1 MGERMAIWLALLVAP
16 TLALADQC
24 VALSMTAWACRGQHV
39 LALHV
44 VHLPFALAT
53 AVATLLAWR
62 HWRETAAGSAAGD
75 AAARSHFMA
84 GMAIGVAAL
93 SLLVIVTMWV
103 PTWLL
108 SSCLQ

>member
-1 MGERMAIWLALLVAP
+1 MAIWLALLVAP

-24 VALSMTAWACRGQHV
+24 VALSMTAWACRGQHL

-53 AVATLLAWR
+53 AVATLLAWQ
-62 HWRETAAGSAAGD
+62 HWRETAARPATGD
-75 AAARSHFMA
+75 ATARSHFMS

-93 SLLVIVTMWV
+93 SLLVIVTMWA
-103 PTWLL
+103 PTWLR
-108 SSCLQ
+108 SPCLQ

>member
-1 MGERMAIWLALLVAP
+1 MAIWLALLVAP

-24 VALSMTAWACRGQHV
+24 VALSMTVWACRGQHL
-39 LALHV
+39 LALHL

-53 AVATLLAWR
+53 AVATVLAWQR
-62 HWRETAAGSAAGD
+62 WRETAAPSAGD
-75 AAARSHFMA
+75 ATARSHFIA

-93 SLLVIVTMWV
+93 SLLVIVTMWA

-108 SSCLQ
+108 SPCLQ